1 MKGSRLELADIFRL
15 YGPAYR
21 EQHRLTKEQV
31 GAMFAIEN
39 CRTAVLG
46 GHVDKCDHCGHTRIS
61 YNSCRNRHCP
71 KCQSLAKAEWL
82 QERLSELLPV
92 EYFHVVFTLP
102 ACFNSLA
109 LQNKEVV
116 YNLLFHSASQ
126 TLLEIAA
133 DPKHLGAEIGF
144 LSILHTWGQNLQ
156 LHPHLHFIIPGGGLS
171 RDGSRWISCRKGF
184 FLPVKVLS
192 RLFRKLFVKNLSQA
206 YEKRSLNFYGS
217 IEELSCRD
225 AFYKLLSEAGKNKWV
240 VYCKRP
246 VSGPQQVLNYLGQYT
261 HRVAISNSRLL
272 SLEQGQV
279 RFSWRDYRDSNRIK
293 EMSLDASEF
302 IRRFLLHILPTG
314 FQRIRYYGWMS
325 NRKRTDKLAVCRKL
339 LGLLSDQTSQKPQE
353 QSKDNKLEIEVPKE
367 KAIDKCPVC
376 KQGRMIVIEILNP
389 LLLSSSTIGIDSS

>member
-1 MKGSRLELADIFRL
+1 
-15 YGPAYR
+15 
-21 EQHRLTKEQV
+21 
-31 GAMFAIEN
+31 
-39 CRTAVLG
+39 
-46 GHVDKCDHCGHTRIS
+46 
-61 YNSCRNRHCP
+61 
-71 KCQSLAKAEWL
+71 
-82 QERLSELLPV
+82 LPV

-102 ACFNSLA
+102 DCFNSLA
-109 LQNKEVV
+109 VQNKEVV

-156 LHPHLHFIIPGGGLS
+156 LHPHIHFIIPGGGLPT
-171 RDGSRWISCRKGF
+171 DGSRWISCRKGF
-184 FLPVKVLS
+184 FLPVRVLS

-206 YEKRSLNFYGS
+206 YEKRSLNFYNS

-225 AFYKLLSEAGKNKWV
+225 AFYKLLSEAGKNEWV

-246 VSGPQQVLNYLGQYT
+246 VSGPEQVLNYLGQYT
-261 HRVAISNSRLL
+261 HRVAISNNRLL
-272 SLEQGQV
+272 RLEQAEV
-279 RFSWRDYRDSNRIK
+279 RFRWRDYRDSNRIK

-302 IRRFLLHILPTG
+302 IRRFLLHILPVG

-339 LGLLSDQTSQKPQE
+339 LGLLSDQASEKSQE

-367 KAIDKCPVC
+367 KAIDICPVC
-376 KQGRMIVIEILNP
+376 KQGRMIVIELMNP